1 MRKFLPASSAIA
13 ALMIAAPAS
22 AADLPVKSRPMYP
35 PPPPVFSWTGFYIG
49 AHVGGA
55 WGTTESTL
63 NGVTIDVRCLEAS
76 TISEVCNNTPEP
88 ITPLNGGVNA
98 NFLGNLSGTHTVSGL
113 SIPISQTQ
121 TNGFLG
127 GVQAGYNWQVA
138 PWLVLGVEAQFSWTD
153 LEGTSPCVV
162 ILACS
167 TKHDWITTVAGR
179 VGWTLDRLML
189 YLKGGVAWS
198 KVDYSASL
206 TLGPEVPVG
215 NFSTSVSDTRV
226 GAMFG
231 AGVEYAF
238 LGNWSAK
245 LEYNYIRFKDKDYT
259 FPLTFVDNGNSL
271 NLSFDTTIKEHIHL
285 VKAGLNYRFDWGKQ
299 PVVARY

>member
-1 MRKFLPASSAIA
+1 MKKFLIASSAIA
-13 ALMIAAPAS
+13 ALMMAVPAG
-22 AADLPVKSRPMYP
+22 AADMPVKARPLP
-35 PPPPVFSWTGFYIG
+35 PPPPVFSWTGFYVG

-63 NGVTIDVRCLEAS
+63 NSVTANISCRENDFVELAVITRCVQLPDS
-76 TISEVCNNTPEP
+76 VQT
-88 ITPLNGGVNA
+88 LQLDGNGGI
-98 NFLGNLSGTHTVSGL
+98 LGTHTLGGL

-153 LEGTSPCVV
+153 LEGTSPCVLV
-162 ILACS
+162 LACS

-179 VGWTLDRLML
+179 VGWSLDRLML

-198 KVDYSASL
+198 KVEYSTSL
-206 TLGPEVPVG
+206 TLGSP
-215 NFSTSVSDTRV
+215 FDFTTSVSDTRF

-231 AGVEYAF
+231 AGIEYAF

-245 LEYNYIRFKDKDYT
+245 LEYNYIDFGHEDYT
-259 FPLTFVDNGNSL
+259 FPLAFAAGPFNVNL
-271 NLSFDTTIKEHIHL
+271 NFDTTIREKIHL
-285 VKAGLNYRFDWGKQ
+285 VKAGLNYRFDFGKY

>member
-1 MRKFLPASSAIA
+1 MRKFSVTSSAIVA
-13 ALMIAAPAS
+13 MMIAAPAS
-22 AADLPVKSRPMYP
+22 AADLPIKSRPVVQ
-35 PPPPVFSWTGFYIG
+35 PPPVFSWTGFYIG

-63 NGVTIDVRCLEAS
+63 KNISFTGCEPEGS
-76 TISEVCNNTPEP
+76 TPVIECESGS
-88 ITPLNGGVNA
+88 LGG
-98 NFLGNLSGTHTVSGL
+98 FL
-113 SIPISQTQ
+113 IPISQTQ
-121 TNGFLG
+121 SNGFLG
-127 GVQAGYNWQVA
+127 GVQAGYNWQA
-138 PWLVLGVEAQFSWTD
+138 TPWLVLGVEAQFSWTD

-179 VGWTLDRLML
+179 VGWTIDRLML

-206 TLGPEVPVG
+206 ALGPEVPVG

-231 AGVEYAF
+231 AGAEYAF
-238 LGNWSAK
+238 LHNWSAK
-245 LEYNYIRFKDKDYT
+245 IEYNYIRFKDKDYT
-259 FPLTFVDNGNSL
+259 FPLSFVDNGNSL
-271 NLSFDTTIKEHIHL
+271 NLSFDTTIKEHVHL
-285 VKAGLNYRFDWGKQ
+285 IKAGLNYRFDWGKA

>member
-1 MRKFLPASSAIA
+1 MRKFLIASSAIT
-13 ALMIAAPAS
+13 ALMMAAPAS
-22 AADLPVKSRPMYP
+22 AADMPVKARPLQ
-35 PPPPVFSWTGFYIG
+35 PPPPVFSWTGFYVG
-49 AHVGGA
+49 GHLGGA

-63 NGVTIDVRCLEAS
+63 GSVSFCQFFGGKTSV
-76 TISEVCNNTPEP
+76 
-88 ITPLNGGVNA
+88 PLNQCD
-98 NFLGNLSGTHTVSGL
+98 SVSGF

-127 GVQAGYNWQVA
+127 GVQGGYNLQVA

-153 LEGTSPCVV
+153 LEGTSPCVL

-198 KVDYSASL
+198 KVEYSASL
-206 TLGPEVPVG
+206 TLGSP
-215 NFSTSVSDTRV
+215 FDFTTSVSDTRF

-231 AGVEYAF
+231 AGIEYAF

-245 LEYNYIRFKDKDYT
+245 LEYNYIDFGSQDYN
-259 FPLTFVDNGNSL
+259 FP
-271 NLSFDTTIKEHIHL
+271 LSFDNRRAVVNLDFGTTIHEKIHL
-285 VKAGLNYRFDWGKQ
+285 VKAGINYRFDWGKN